1 MALTGFTNTLPML
14 KTHYQ
19 DDMMMEA
26 SRENPIQPYLSSNP
40 SISVDKPRQIQPAQ
54 MTHGQGLLFLAS
66 LYKRNDNKPKQLAE
80 ISEENVSP
88 KRNPPHKLY
97 NERSRGNGYYDNTYV
112 KMFNIRNSSEQ
123 KSPQEKGAANN
134 IKRFKVV
141 KLPEILNSPKVQN
154 SPEERGAFG
163 KLTTIFHK

>member
-1 MALTGFTNTLPML
+1 MDSDSGQDGVGEGVSSMALTGFTNTLPML

-40 SISVDKPRQIQPAQ
+40 SISVDKPRQIQAAQ

-66 LYKRNDNKPKQLAE
+66 LYKRNEHKAKLTE
-80 ISEENVSP
+80 ISEEKIGVSP
-88 KRNPPHKLY
+88 KRGYTHKLY

-112 KMFNIRNSSEQ
+112 KMFNIRNSTE
-123 KSPQEKGAANN
+123 
-134 IKRFKVV
+134 
-141 KLPEILNSPKVQN
+141 
-154 SPEERGAFG
+154 
-163 KLTTIFHK
+163 